1 MSKEAEIVITILVLG
16 TIGGAFLY
24 YVTRINSNKN
34 NSKSRLGTPETD
46 KTKYVVDYDKLVDEI
61 VEKKYPEFLSFRLY
75 LKSRIYRLSEELT
88 QKLNLKYGL
97 QRNEPKLEL
106 DSYRWDSEFKR
117 ALKRRMEQEPEILKL
132 IHPIDEI
139 TDFDN
144 FLNKKAELE
153 AERIIK
159 ELLQENPS
167 NGGNNE
173 RA

>member
-1 MSKEAEIVITILVLG
+1 MSKEAEIVITVLVLG

-34 NSKSRLGTPETD
+34 KSKNRLETLKLD
-46 KTKYVVDYDKLVDEI
+46 KTKNVDYDKLVEEI
-61 VEKKYPEFLSFRLY
+61 IKKKYPEFLSFRLY
-75 LKSRIYRLSEELT
+75 SKSRIYRLPKELT
-88 QKLNLKYGL
+88 QKLKLKYGL
-97 QRNEPKLEL
+97 QKNEPKLEL
-106 DSYRWDSEFKR
+106 GSYKWDPEFQK
-117 ALKRRMEQEPEILKL
+117 ALKRRMEQEPGILKL
-132 IHPIDEI
+132 IPPIDEI

-167 NGGNNE
+167 SGGNNE